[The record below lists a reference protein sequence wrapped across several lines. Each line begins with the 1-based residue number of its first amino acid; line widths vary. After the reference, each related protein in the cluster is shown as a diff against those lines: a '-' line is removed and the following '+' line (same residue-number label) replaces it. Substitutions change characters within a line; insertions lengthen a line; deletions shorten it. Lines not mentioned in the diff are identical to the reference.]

1 MAGKVQVHDTLTVG
15 DLMRAAEMIAAVL
28 DQLDSQTI
36 SDMQSGR
43 GDPLDIGRKMITVGL
58 QVAPEA
64 GARFLAGLVDV
75 TESEFQA
82 MPADA
87 VLDIAE
93 QLSGRDDLMGFIER
107 ARELAGSFTTT
118 PATEAAS

>member
-1 MAGKVQVHDTLTVG
+1 MAGQVTVHGTLTVG
-15 DLMRAAEMIAAVL
+15 DLMRAAEVISAAL
-28 DQLDSQTI
+28 DQLDAQTI

-64 GARFLAGLVDV
+64 GTRFLAGLVDV
-75 TESEFQA
+75 SEAEFQT

-93 QLSGRDDLMGFIER
+93 QLSGRDDLMGFIKR
-107 ARELAGSFTTT
+107 ARDLAGSFTAT
-118 PATEAAS
+118 PATAAES